1 MLKWHNAATDED
13 TPATLNA
20 ILLAEI
26 EELLGTNPTFSLW
39 LKISSIAN
47 LSKKIQ
53 VTSNTDLNRV
63 PFLQYTNFKGE
74 VWS

>member
-1 MLKWHNAATDED
+1 MLKRHKAVTDED

-20 ILLAEI
+20 SLPAEI
-26 EELLGTNPTFSLW
+26 EELLGSNPSFSLW
-39 LKISSIAN
+39 LKISYIAN

-63 PFLQYTNFKGE
+63 PFLQYTNFKCE